1 MGYVFTKH
9 ARERARLRKISQ
21 REITKTLKTP
31 DIKEQKNDGT
41 IALYRKL
48 NGLAIKI
55 VIAESKK
62 DQKIITVH
70 KIDAK
75 RLKNIKNIIIN

>member
-9 ARERARLRKISQ
+9 ARERAKLRKINQ

-31 DIKEQKNDGT
+31 DIREQKNDGT

-62 DQKIITVH
+62 DKKIITVH